1 MLSPRTRM
9 VWAAWTAGTGTITSN
24 AKRRNHRM
32 TEEFMPPIVRAAGL
46 TKQVFAGTTPLTI
59 LQDVSLEIA
68 RGEAVA
74 ILGASGSG
82 KTTLLALLAGLDL
95 PTAGAA
101 HIDST
106 EFFSLHEDGP
116 ARLPP
121 DRVGFL
127 CPAFPVLPPP

>member
-82 KTTLLALLAGLDL
+82 KTTLLGLLPCPCR
-95 PTAGAA
+95 PTSA
-101 HIDST
+101 D
-106 EFFSLHEDGP
+106 
-116 ARLPP
+116 ARSE
-121 DRVGFL
+121 GTANF
-127 CPAFPVLPPP
+127 C